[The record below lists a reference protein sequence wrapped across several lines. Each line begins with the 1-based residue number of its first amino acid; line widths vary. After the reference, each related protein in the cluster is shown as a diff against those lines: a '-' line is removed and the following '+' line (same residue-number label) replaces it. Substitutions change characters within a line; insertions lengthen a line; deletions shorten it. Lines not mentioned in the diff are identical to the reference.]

1 MKCKKQPEKKIGF
14 LRANYHWAVAG
25 VLVLMVFFYGGAVNN
40 LSALHMIPV
49 TEYLSISRADFSLA
63 LSTRSITAMAASFLS
78 GVLISHFGC
87 RVTAAF
93 GLVVAGVAYLLLA
106 NVESYSM
113 LLLGSGLL
121 GTTYGFCFTVGVT
134 QSVRLWF
141 HRHEGTVLGVVMAA
155 SGLGGSA
162 LAIVQTALMGNGSFR
177 DSFFFCAVA
186 SLLTAVLVFIIVRNR
201 PEDKG
206 LQPYGEGE
214 RIRRKRKVENLYAGP
229 AMKQLWKYPAFYL
242 LCFCIFLSGFSIYL
256 AFTVVCPYLQD
267 CGFSTTQASGLYSTM
282 MLLLAGTKI
291 LVGICSDK
299 LGARKVNLICISLGA
314 ASLLLLSFV
323 RNYTLALVSVILY
336 SMALPLTTIIAPLIA
351 RSLFGYRAEAQYV
364 GVFVGL
370 ITVSD
375 FAAAYATNLLY
386 DATGSYH
393 LSFRLGVLL
402 AVLSF
407 GLYLLVYRM
416 ADKIK
421 RQYV

>member
-1 MKCKKQPEKKIGF
+1 MKKCVNWQKKNF
-14 LRANYHWAVAG
+14 L
-25 VLVLMVFFYGGAVNN
+25 
-40 LSALHMIPV
+40 IPV

-63 LSTRSITAMAASFLS
+63 LSAKTITAMVATFLS
-78 GVLISHFGC
+78 GVLIARFGC
-87 RVTAAF
+87 RITATF
-93 GLVVAGVAYLLLA
+93 GLILAGISYLFFA
-106 NVESYSM
+106 NAESYSM
-113 LLLGSGLL
+113 LVIGGALLGI
-121 GTTYGFCFTVGVT
+121 TYGFCYTAGVS

-229 AMKQLWKYPAFYL
+229 AMTQLWKCPAFYL
-242 LCFCIFLSGFSIYL
+242 LCFCVLLSTFSVNL
-256 AFTVVCPYLQD
+256 AFTVICPYLQD
-267 CGFSTTQASGLYSTM
+267 YGFSTTQASGLYSTM